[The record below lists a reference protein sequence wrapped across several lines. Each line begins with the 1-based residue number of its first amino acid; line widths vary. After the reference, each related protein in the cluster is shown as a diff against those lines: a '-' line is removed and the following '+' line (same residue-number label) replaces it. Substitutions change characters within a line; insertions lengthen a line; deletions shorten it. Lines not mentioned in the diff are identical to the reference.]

1 MATRKYLV
9 VGATGKQGGAV
20 VSALLGA
27 SPSFPIQIFA
37 LTRNASSPR
46 AQSLAEHP
54 NISVI
59 VGDPAVPETIFS
71 QIGSSLDGAFCM
83 TVPGQKASEEDQARA
98 LIDASIKYR
107 VKHFVFTSGDRGGP
121 ELSDKNPTN
130 VPNLKAKHDIEV
142 YLKEQ
147 AEDRMGWAIIRP
159 TTFMDM
165 LSTDIHGKG
174 FGRLWAGLGDKP
186 LQIISTKDIGHFG
199 AMALLKPEEYDG
211 KAVSIAGDE
220 LTFEE
225 ASKIFKETTD
235 KEMPLAPCI
244 VGSGLK
250 VLVGDL
256 GAMFGW
262 LGTDGYNVNIQGL
275 RKEYPELQTFKQW
288 LQQSSGW
295 RKH

>member
-1 MATRKYLV
+1 MATRKFLV
-9 VGATGKQGGAV
+9 IGATGKQGGSV
-20 VSALLGA
+20 VSSLLSA
-27 SPSFPIQIFA
+27 SPTFPVQIFA

-46 AQSLAEHP
+46 AESLAKQP

-59 VGDPAVPETIFS
+59 VGDPSVPETIFS
-71 QIGSSLDGAFCM
+71 QIGSSIDGIFCM

-98 LIDASIKYR
+98 MIDASIKYR

-121 ELSDKNPTN
+121 EVSDRTATD

-142 YLKEQ
+142 YLKAQ
-147 AEDRMGWAIIRP
+147 AEGRMAWTILRP

-174 FGRLWAGLGDKP
+174 FGRLWAGLGEKK
-186 LQIISTKDIGHFG
+186 LQIVATKDIGHFG
-199 AMALLKPEEYDG
+199 AEALLKPEVYEG
-211 KAVSIAGDE
+211 RAVSIAGDE

-225 ASKIFKETTD
+225 ASKIFKEETG

-250 VLVGDL
+250 LMVGDL

-262 LGTDGYNVNIQGL
+262 LGTDGYGVDIKGL
-275 RKEYPELQTFKQW
+275 RKEYPELQTFRQW

-295 RKH
+295 RKQ